1 MNTKTMEGLIGAN
14 SNTNL
19 INTPMRIY
27 KDARHRGDTATMERA
42 MGYVAEFEDK
52 AQEYKV
58 KADEGLKEETRDNR
72 EKAEL
77 RREQAI
83 YKRKEEQKEL
93 EEKIVESKDNDADTD
108 TVEISEE
115 GKVLTHADSGEV
127 KIDASNKPLTY
138 TKLGEVILMEQKTGV
153 SISV

>member
-93 EEKIVESKDNDADTD
+93 EEKIVENKDNDADTD
-108 TVEISEE
+108 NVEISEE
-115 GKVLTHADSGEV
+115 GKVLTHTDSDEV
-127 KIDASNKPLTY
+127 KISASKEPVTY